1 MTATY
6 FRANFSRHGLSDIL
20 CLCNWHTR
28 GWLGKRN
35 SPVYYCG
42 GRRRS
47 SKKSQATSTA
57 LSLCHCLSFVA
68 LIEII
73 AQWRSQENFSTVH
86 DGADFPLAGW
96 PLHSYTETYLP
107 WACRNNRVVQD
118 KWSIRFPLSFDNCLF
133 GRQKHLSL
141 CLASWISIGT
151 LCKWAVLKI
160 GQLPLPT
167 MTFFPQKE
175 AILF

>member
-1 MTATY
+1 MTWQKEFTCITVAVKK
-6 FRANFSRHGLSDIL
+6 FKAG
-20 CLCNWHTR
+20 
-28 GWLGKRN
+28 N
-35 SPVYYCG
+35 SNV
-42 GRRRS
+42 
-47 SKKSQATSTA
+47 STA

-167 MTFFPQKE
+167 LRLFSHKKKNSISNYLPINVLLKLTKE
-175 AILF
+175 L

>member
-1 MTATY
+1 MTWQKEFTCITVAVKK
-6 FRANFSRHGLSDIL
+6 FKAG
-20 CLCNWHTR
+20 
-28 GWLGKRN
+28 N
-35 SPVYYCG
+35 SNV
-42 GRRRS
+42 
-47 SKKSQATSTA
+47 STA

-167 MTFFPQKE
+167 MTFFPQKRSNS
-175 AILF
+175 ILNYLPINVVIGQKWTKELTISRLLI